1 MKADLAIYSL
11 VVGMSGLWVNV
22 ATMLNNKLDFS
33 RGPQQAEI
41 LDADA
46 EIRAE
51 ILLESEIRNPKQYI
65 YSDYFRKI
73 PIISVKYGNNPI
85 NPIEISKSIN

>member
-1 MKADLAIYSL
+1 MK
-11 VVGMSGLWVNV
+11 VVY
-22 ATMLNNKLDFS
+22 TT

-65 YSDYFRKI
+65 HSDYFRKI

-85 NPIEISKSIN
+85 EIP

>member
-1 MKADLAIYSL
+1 M
-11 VVGMSGLWVNV
+11 V
-22 ATMLNNKLDFS
+22 S

-65 YSDYFRKI
+65 FSDYFHKI

-85 NPIEISKSIN
+85 EIP

>member
-1 MKADLAIYSL
+1 MPER
-11 VVGMSGLWVNV
+11 V
-22 ATMLNNKLDFS
+22 ATVNWTRPFLCGALILKAITPLREKQGLAKP

-85 NPIEISKSIN
+85 DPIEIP

>member
-1 MKADLAIYSL
+1 MGA
-11 VVGMSGLWVNV
+11 
-22 ATMLNNKLDFS
+22 

-51 ILLESEIRNPKQYI
+51 ILRSEIPSNI
-65 YSDYFRKI
+65 FFRKI
-73 PIISVKYGNNPI
+73 PIISVTYGNNS
-85 NPIEISKSIN
+85 IEIP